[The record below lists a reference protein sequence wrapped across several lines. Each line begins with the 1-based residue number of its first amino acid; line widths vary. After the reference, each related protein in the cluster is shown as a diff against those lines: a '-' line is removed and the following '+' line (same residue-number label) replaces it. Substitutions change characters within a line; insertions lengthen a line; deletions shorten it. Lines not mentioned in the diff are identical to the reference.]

1 MVMMQRMLACAIAL
15 AAIVSTA
22 GQAAAIR
29 LRCEE
34 LAAQRDAGRSD
45 EEIVRTYGTTHA
57 RLAACDRLAEQAE
70 RFAAERQLF
79 HLARQQ
85 RGLAH

>member
-1 MVMMQRMLACAIAL
+1 MAMIQRALVCLIAFAAVL
-15 AAIVSTA
+15 AAA
-22 GQAAAIR
+22 GPAAAIR
-29 LRCEE
+29 LTCDE
-34 LAAQRDAGRSD
+34 LAAQRSAGRSD

-70 RFAAERQLF
+70 RFAAGRQRF

-85 RGLAH
+85 RGLSH